1 MASKYKK
8 SHKSEDK
15 LKLIKDNISSSYSY
29 FADNYK
35 SYRNY
40 TYFTFVS
47 NLSSQQA
54 SSLLS
59 MSKAPLEFN
68 IMEALVNKRL
78 GEFSRSEQYIKVSAT
93 PTADISQNPALA
105 QQVDITEAHLR
116 YRLTG
121 SYNNDMR
128 YQIFKCMVS
137 GGWGVGETYVDYVD
151 ENTFEKEIYNV
162 AHPNPCLVFFDPNAK
177 ESHKGDGDY
186 CGDINFVGEEELRRR
201 FGDDKAEEI
210 MASSYQPLSSAESGF
225 GWDKLIN
232 GQPTWTIVRY
242 FEKEYK
248 RIRKVEV
255 ADNPITGSRHTM
267 TAKAYEIMLA
277 EWDSLHTFALPPE
290 VIQSRWVIEETICE
304 YTVAGCGVLE
314 KKKTPYPWLPL
325 VFFDGN
331 SVFTSE
337 NELSLTQ
344 KQFTRPLTYQA
355 KSTQKFLNSLGQ
367 TILLE
372 SDSLLQSDIMMSKES
387 IASEYFEDWKKPQ
400 QNRVLIYNGFV
411 EGDPEKQA
419 PPPREVIRPQLPA
432 FIPQMFS
439 YAPTLMQIVLGSYG
453 AQEAIQ
459 SDDPSGV
466 AIQHGAVQSSLIS
479 EPYSVGFSAG
489 LTRMANLNL
498 KLMPEVYGTPR
509 VIPIQMNDGSIKNL
523 GINGAPN
530 PQSVQAPN
538 QMQQPQQA
546 PGEQPLPEGVK
557 INFKPTDMVVQ
568 IEPGPSVGVQKEM
581 MLKQMIAMGQFLP
594 SVAQFWNENPELF
607 FENMEGIGVDR
618 MISKFEEFKKANAE
632 QQAQQQ
638 QMVQQRQMLELQNMD
653 AVNKKLIAES
663 QAKISDAETN
673 ARKVDNQE
681 SQFVAGYIQ
690 EDSKQAKE
698 HQIKVAQVLEK
709 NRETHL
715 EAEIKQAE
723 LLNETIG
730 HMMKNKEI
738 NAENKR
744 TEVDLA
750 IAHSSHIM
758 DIDKHH
764 HQKNMEQEGLALEK
778 DKHEHQK
785 KMDKKTGEKNNGES
799 QV

>member
-1 MASKYKK
+1 MASKYKM
-8 SHKSEDK
+8 SRKSEDK
-15 LKLIKDNISSSYSY
+15 LKIIKDRISSAYSY
-29 FADNYK
+29 FGDNYK
-35 SYRNY
+35 SYRNH

-47 NLSSQQA
+47 NINSAQA
-54 SSLLS
+54 SSLMS

-68 IMEALVNKRL
+68 IMEAVVNKRL
-78 GEFSRSEQYIKVSAT
+78 GEFSRSEQYIKVSST
-93 PTADISQNPALA
+93 PGIDITQNPEVGE
-105 QQVDITEAHLR
+105 QIDVIESHLR

-137 GGWGVGETYVDYVD
+137 GGWGIGETYVDYAGED
-151 ENTFEKEIYNV
+151 TFDKEIFNV

-186 CGDINFVGEEELRRR
+186 CGDLNFVGEEELRRR

-210 MASSYQPLSSAESGF
+210 MSASYQPLSTAENGF
-225 GWDKLIN
+225 GWDNLIN

-248 RIRKVEV
+248 RVRKVEI
-255 ADNPITGSRHTM
+255 AENPITGPQHTM
-267 TAKAYEIMLA
+267 DKDAYDILVA
-277 EWDSLHTFALPPE
+277 GWDSLQTFALPPE
-290 VIQSRWVIEETICE
+290 IIQSRWVNEEVVYE
-304 YTVAGCGVLE
+304 YTVGGCGILE
-314 KKKTPYPWLPL
+314 TKKTPYPWLPL

-411 EGDPEKQA
+411 ESDPEKPA
-419 PPPREVIRPQLPA
+419 PPPREVQRPQLPA

-439 YAPTLMQIVLGSYG
+439 YAPTLMQIVLGSY
-453 AQEAIQ
+453 ASQEAIQ
-459 SDDPSGV
+459 SNDPSGV
-466 AIQHGAVQSSLIS
+466 AIQQGAVQSSLIS
-479 EPYSVGFSAG
+479 EPYSVGFAAG

-498 KLMPEVYGTPR
+498 RLMPEVYGTKR
-509 VIPIQMNDGSIKNL
+509 VIPIQRTDGSVKNI

-530 PQSVQAPN
+530 PQPMQQAPN
-538 QMQQPQQA
+538 NEA
-546 PGEQPLPEGVK
+546 PLPENVH
-557 INFKPTDMVVQ
+557 IDFKPTDMVVQ
-568 IEPGPSVGVQKEM
+568 IEPGPSVGIQKEM

-594 SVAQFWNENPELF
+594 RVAQFWNENPELF

-618 MISKFEEFKKANAE
+618 MISKFEEFQKANAE

-638 QMVQQRQMLELQNMD
+638 QLAQQKQMLEMKNMD
-653 AVNKKLIAES
+653 AVNKKLIAEG
-663 QAKISDAETN
+663 QAEIFNAKTN

-681 SQFVAGYIQ
+681 SQFVAEYIQ
-690 EDSKQAKE
+690 EDTKQAKE
-698 HQIKVAQVLEK
+698 HQVKVGQLLEK

-715 EAEIKQAE
+715 DAEIKKAE
-723 LLNETIG
+723 LVNDTIG
-730 HMMKNKEI
+730 HLIKNKEI

-750 IAHSSHIM
+750 MAHSSHIM

-764 HQKNMEQEGLALEK
+764 HQKELDKEGLALEK

-785 KMDKKTGEKNNGES
+785 KMDKKNASTKENKGNSES
-799 QV
+799 KD